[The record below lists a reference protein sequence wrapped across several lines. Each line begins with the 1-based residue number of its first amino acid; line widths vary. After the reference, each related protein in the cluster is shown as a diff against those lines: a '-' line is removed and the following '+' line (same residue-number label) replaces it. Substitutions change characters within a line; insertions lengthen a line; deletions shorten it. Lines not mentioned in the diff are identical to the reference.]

1 MENFTWY
8 NPSKVIFGKDTVPEL
23 VKAMKADNIKNV
35 LVLYGGK
42 AIFKNGAYAQTI
54 KALSENGIKF
64 AEIGGIKPNP
74 RIDKVREAISRIKM
88 PIETGDE
95 KFDAILPIGGGSV
108 FDSSKAIA
116 AGACYSGDV
125 WDFFEG
131 RAEVKK
137 ALPIYG
143 VLTASATSSEV
154 NGIAVVTNPE
164 KEAKTSMSSI
174 LIYPKA
180 TSIDPTFQFSLPQ
193 KQTVNG
199 GVDIIAHILE
209 RVLDGD
215 EGAYI
220 MDDQGY
226 ALVRNMM
233 RIIPDLIDDP
243 RNYDAR
249 AEYAWIASIAHS
261 GFLSCGRDGRGDF
274 SSHKLGH
281 SLSLLFDVPHGASLS
296 VMMPAWA
303 RYLCEENPVPF
314 ARLAENVFD
323 IFDGS
328 DDDKAADAI
337 DALEDFFRSIG
348 APTTLRELDIDE
360 NEIERIAENA
370 SKGGA
375 FGKLSKLEPEDVLEI
390 YKLAY

>member
-1 MENFTWY
+1 MWH
-8 NPSKVIFGKDTVPEL
+8 NPTKVLFGKDTVPEL
-23 VKAMKADNIKNV
+23 IKLMCDEKIKNV

-42 AIFKNGAYAQTI
+42 AIFKNGAYAQVI
-54 KALSENGIKF
+54 KALSENKINF
-64 AEIGGIKPNP
+64 TEIGGVKPNP
-74 RIDKVREAISRIKM
+74 KVDKVREAIGRIKM
-88 PIETGDE
+88 QNEAADG

-108 FDSSKAIA
+108 FDSAKAIA

-131 RAEVKK
+131 KAQVDA

-154 NGIAVVTNPE
+154 NGIAVVSNPD
-164 KEAKTSMSSI
+164 KEAKVSMSSD
-174 LIYPKA
+174 LLYPRA
-180 TSIDPTFQFSLPQ
+180 ASIDPSFQVTLPT

-199 GVDIIAHILE
+199 GVDIISHILE

-220 MDDQGY
+220 MDDIGY
-226 ALVRNMM
+226 AMIRNMM
-233 RIIPDLIDDP
+233 RIIPDLLEDP
-243 RNYDAR
+243 RNYDLR
-249 AEYAWIASIAHS
+249 AEYAWIASMAHN
-261 GFLSCGRDGRGDF
+261 GILSCGRVGRGDF
-274 SSHKLGH
+274 ASHRLGH

-296 VMMPAWA
+296 VMTPAWA
-303 RYLCEENPVPF
+303 RYLYEDNPVPF

-328 DDDKAADAI
+328 DEEKAI
-337 DALEDFFRSIG
+337 DAIESLEDFFSSIG
-348 APTTLRELDIDE
+348 APVTLRELDIDE
-360 NEIERIAENA
+360 AEIERIAENA